1 MNFYSFDEIK
11 NANCCLR
18 FAKEILP
25 SLGYEVRGDRI
36 QAKWRGGDGFN
47 VAIAPEGWYDHKQKD
62 GGSVI
67 SLCALTKFGGDTP
80 ENIQLSQDFLGS
92 WLGLTPHIVPT
103 KPAFDHR
110 ESPRYKELSA
120 NGYIETAHYDYT
132 DAEGNKCFTVYRLEH
147 PHPAAS
153 QKRKDFVQ
161 CSPTAPSIKD
171 APKHLYNLP
180 AVAKS
185 PWAVVVEREKDA
197 DTLIRWGVPATTC
210 NNGSANWRDEY
221 TEELRGKDV
230 VICRDNDKAG
240 IDHVR
245 IVASALK
252 DVAKSLK
259 VVCPYPDYTEKHGGD
274 VTDWAEKRGG
284 TADKFNAICSA
295 APLLKPDDPIFS
307 DEDYAIAAA
316 KKANETAFS
325 NFTWGEVI
333 KHGQPVTERIPR
345 SLPDLVAD
353 LNTRF
358 LGFPRRLGERL
369 LFDHDRD
376 TDEVNP
382 LETRHDFFAWI
393 SDKSGHNYE
402 WHSSSGFVNR
412 EELFAAVVRR
422 ARRYEKI
429 AVVPTYPPR
438 EDTYEA
444 FRDELKPSPNHSA
457 FNKFCDFFS
466 PATEADALLLRSFIA
481 APLYYGEGVPRP
493 CWIIDSADAFA
504 VGKTTLV
511 YRVADLY
518 RDSPISIDL
527 SKSNFDEEKIM
538 MRLISPTGR
547 NSRIFLLDN
556 LRGKFSNSFFA
567 SLVTMPKLSGRP
579 PYGRGEE
586 TRPNDLTYVITS
598 NSPNFDTDIAT
609 RAFILRLKSHAK
621 TKDWE
626 RTVKEYSEQNRF
638 AIFADMIDLMRHG
651 AAPLSMTPAT
661 RFPVFEREVMW
672 PMCGGEDGYRR
683 AIANIIQ
690 MRDEA
695 NVDNENCIRIQEIV
709 TENISRTIDGSDPES
724 LCVFIRNEVVNL
736 WLKQLN
742 MNVQDVRNLIAT
754 RQLKCFSRK
763 VRRYPRSNNSSPLS
777 GVLFIG
783 AKARP
788 VPNVPVY
795 RLRLDADMKKAEKYG
810 DYPVDDRLL
819 GEEIAELRAE
829 SSFAVPADPAPVA
842 QIPDDAIDTDSEEV
856 F

>member
-1 MNFYSFDEIK
+1 
-11 NANCCLR
+11 
-18 FAKEILP
+18 
-25 SLGYEVRGDRI
+25 
-36 QAKWRGGDGFN
+36 
-47 VAIAPEGWYDHKQKD
+47 
-62 GGSVI
+62 
-67 SLCALTKFGGDTP
+67 
-80 ENIQLSQDFLGS
+80 
-92 WLGLTPHIVPT
+92 
-103 KPAFDHR
+103 
-110 ESPRYKELSA
+110 
-120 NGYIETAHYDYT
+120 
-132 DAEGNKCFTVYRLEH
+132 
-147 PHPAAS
+147 
-153 QKRKDFVQ
+153 
-161 CSPTAPSIKD
+161 
-171 APKHLYNLP
+171 
-180 AVAKS
+180 
-185 PWAVVVEREKDA
+185 
-197 DTLIRWGVPATTC
+197 
-210 NNGSANWRDEY
+210 
-221 TEELRGKDV
+221 
-230 VICRDNDKAG
+230 
-240 IDHVR
+240 
-245 IVASALK
+245 
-252 DVAKSLK
+252 
-259 VVCPYPDYTEKHGGD
+259 
-274 VTDWAEKRGG
+274 
-284 TADKFNAICSA
+284 
-295 APLLKPDDPIFS
+295 
-307 DEDYAIAAA
+307 
-316 KKANETAFS
+316 
-325 NFTWGEVI
+325 
-333 KHGQPVTERIPR
+333 
-345 SLPDLVAD
+345 
-353 LNTRF
+353 
-358 LGFPRRLGERL
+358 
-369 LFDHDRD
+369 
-376 TDEVNP
+376 
-382 LETRHDFFAWI
+382 
-393 SDKSGHNYE
+393 
-402 WHSSSGFVNR
+402 
-412 EELFAAVVRR
+412 
-422 ARRYEKI
+422 
-429 AVVPTYPPR
+429 
-438 EDTYEA
+438 
-444 FRDELKPSPNHSA
+444 
-457 FNKFCDFFS
+457 
-466 PATEADALLLRSFIA
+466 
-481 APLYYGEGVPRP
+481 
-493 CWIIDSADAFA
+493 
-504 VGKTTLV
+504 
-511 YRVADLY
+511 
-518 RDSPISIDL
+518 
-527 SKSNFDEEKIM
+527 
-538 MRLISPTGR
+538 
-547 NSRIFLLDN
+547 
-556 LRGKFSNSFFA
+556 
-567 SLVTMPKLSGRP
+567 MPKLSGRP

-626 RTVKEYSEQNRF
+626 RTVKEYTEQNRF

>member
-11 NANCCLR
+11 SANCCLR
-18 FAKEILP
+18 YAKEILP
-25 SLGYEVRGDRI
+25 SLGYELRNDRI

-47 VAIAPEGWYDHKQKD
+47 VAIAPEGWFDHKAKD

-67 SLCALTKFGGDTP
+67 SLCALTKFGADTP
-80 ENIQLSQDFLGS
+80 ENVQLAQDFLGG
-92 WLGLTPHIVPT
+92 WLGLSPQIVPT

-110 ESPRYKELSA
+110 ESPRYKEFVA
-120 NGYIETAHYDYT
+120 NGYTETAHYDYT
-132 DAEGNKCFTVYRLEH
+132 DAEGKVCFTVYRLEH
-147 PHPAAS
+147 PHPAPS
-153 QKRKDFVQ
+153 QKRKEFIQ
-161 CSPTAPSIKD
+161 CSPFAPSIKD

-180 AVAKS
+180 VVVGS
-185 PWAVVVEREKDA
+185 PWVVVVEGEKDA
-197 DTLIRWGVPATTC
+197 DTLFRKCGFPATTC

-230 VICRDNDKAG
+230 VICRDNDEAG
-240 IDHVR
+240 
-245 IVASALK
+245 VAHARTVARALK
-252 DVAKSLK
+252 DAAKSLK
-259 VVCPYPDYTEKHGGD
+259 VVCPSALPKGD
-274 VTDWAEKRGG
+274 VTDWVEREKG
-284 TADKFNAICSA
+284 TAQKFLQLIKST
-295 APLLKPDDPIFS
+295 PLLKSDDPIFS

-325 NFTWGEVI
+325 NFTWGEVV
-333 KHGQPVTERIPR
+333 KHGVPVSERLPR
-345 SLPDLVAD
+345 TINDLVSD
-353 LNTRF
+353 LNTRL
-358 LGFPRRLGERL
+358 LGFPHKLGESK

-376 TDEVNP
+376 TDSINF
-382 LETRHDFFAWI
+382 LEDRHAIFSWI
-393 SDKSGHNYE
+393 SDKSRHNYE
-402 WHSSSGFVNR
+402 WHSASGFVTR
-412 EELFAAVVRR
+412 EELFAAVVRH

-438 EDTYEA
+438 ADTYEA

-457 FNKFCDFFS
+457 FNGFCDFFS
-466 PATEADALLLRSFIA
+466 PATDADALLLRSFIA
-481 APLYYGEGVPRP
+481 APLYYGDGVPRP

-547 NSRIFLLDN
+547 NCRIFLLDN
-556 LRGKFSNSFFA
+556 LRGKFSSSFFA
-567 SLVTMPKLSGRP
+567 SLVTMPMLSGRP

-609 RAFILRLKSHAK
+609 RAFILRLKAHAK

-626 RTVKEYSEQNRF
+626 RNIKEYTEKNRF
-638 AIFADMIDLMRHG
+638 AIFADMIDIMRHD
-651 AAPLSMTPAT
+651 AAPLSMVPAT

-672 PMCGGEDGYRR
+672 PMCGGADGYRR

-695 NVDNENCIRIQEIV
+695 NVDSENCIRIQEIV
-709 TENISRTIDGSDPES
+709 TENISRTIEGNDPES
-724 LCVFIRNEVVNL
+724 LCVFLRNEVVNL

-763 VRRYPRSNNSSPLS
+763 VRRYPRSRNSSPLS

-788 VPNVPVY
+788 VPVVPVY

-810 DYPVDDRLL
+810 DGPVDDRQL

-829 SSFAVPADPAPVA
+829 SSFAAPADAEPAPA
-842 QIPDDAIDTDSEEV
+842 ALLPDDAIETNGEV
-856 F
+856 IF